1 MNETSH
7 FFKAVG
13 VDPCDRASIAAF
25 SIATAI
31 PMERVKFYNE
41 RNILPA
47 GKDLQ
52 RICQA
57 CGKNSTQLKLETG
70 QLDHV
75 LKTLLQRHSEEIYR
89 LIESDLPKESNIL
102 KLPKTVLKTSYGRLY
117 HGDCIEVMKTIESD
131 SLDLIFADPPFNL
144 KKLYPS
150 GIDDNLKEQQ
160 YVIWCEEW
168 LSECVRILKPGGS
181 FFLWNLPKWNTT
193 FSNYLNSVLT
203 FRHWIAVDIKFSL
216 PIQNRLYPSHYSLL
230 YYCKG
235 EKPNTFHP
243 DRLAMEICP
252 KCFTDLKDYGGY
264 KDKMNPDGINLTDV
278 WYDIPP
284 VRHSKYKKRE
294 GANELSLKL
303 LDRVIEMA
311 SEEGD
316 LVFDP
321 FGGSGTTYA
330 VAEIK
335 KRRWLGVEIGP
346 PDDIIRRFAEI
357 NEEAK
362 YLEGLRQKLNRLMPD
377 DVLAA
382 RVKRGMWTPESERE
396 RKAEILIEKQ
406 RNLF

>member
-1 MNETSH
+1 MDGTSS
-7 FFKAVG
+7 FFRAVG
-13 VDPCDRASIAAF
+13 VDPGNKSSLVAF
-25 SIATAI
+25 SASTGV
-31 PMERVKFYNE
+31 PPERLKFYNE
-41 RNILPA
+41 RNILPS
-47 GKDLQ
+47 GKDMQ
-52 RICQA
+52 RICQVT
-57 CGKNSTQLKLETG
+57 GKSVTQLKIEMG
-70 QLDHV
+70 QFDHA
-75 LKTLLQRHSEEIYR
+75 LKSLLQRHGGEIYR
-89 LIESDLPKESNIL
+89 LIENDLPKESNVL
-102 KLPKTVLKTSYGRLY
+102 QMPKAVLDTPYGRLY
-117 HGDCIEVMKTIESD
+117 QGDCIEVMKTVESD
-131 SLDLIFADPPFNL
+131 TVDLIFADPPFNL

-160 YVIWCEEW
+160 YVAWCEEW
-168 LSECVRILKPGGS
+168 LAECVRILKPGGS

-193 FSNYLNSVLT
+193 FSNYLNSLLT
-203 FRHWIAVDIKFSL
+203 FRHWIAVDIKYSL
-216 PIQNRLYPSHYSLL
+216 PIANRLYPSHYSLL

-235 EKPNTFHP
+235 ERPNTFHP

-294 GANELSLKL
+294 GANELSIKL
-303 LDRVIEMA
+303 LDRIIEMA

-330 VAEIK
+330 VAEIR

-346 PDDIIRRFAEI
+346 PDDIIRRFAEL
-357 NEEAK
+357 EEETK
-362 YLEGLRQKLNRLMPD
+362 RLEELRQKLNRLMAD

-382 RVKRGMWTPESERE
+382 RVKRGMWTPASERE
-396 RKAEILIEKQ
+396 RKAENLTEKQ
-406 RNLF
+406 RKLF

>member
-13 VDPCDRASIAAF
+13 VDPCDRASVAAF
-25 SIATAI
+25 SAATGI
-31 PMERVKFYNE
+31 PLERVKFYNE
-41 RNILPA
+41 RNILPT

-52 RICQA
+52 RVCQV
-57 CGKNSTQLKLETG
+57 CGKSATQLKLETG
-70 QLDHV
+70 QLDHA
-75 LKTLLQRHSEEIYR
+75 LKTLLQRHAGEIYR

-102 KLPKTVLKTSYGRLY
+102 QLPKTVLETSLGRLY
-117 HGDCIEVMKTIESD
+117 HGDCIDVMKTIESD

-160 YVIWCEEW
+160 YIAWSEEW
-168 LSECVRILKPGGS
+168 LAECVRILKPGGS

-216 PIQNRLYPSHYSLL
+216 PIQSRLYPSHYSLL

-235 EKPNTFHP
+235 ERPNTFHP

-294 GANELSLKL
+294 GANELSTKL
-303 LDRVIEMA
+303 LDRIIEMA

-335 KRRWLGVEIGP
+335 RRRWLGVEIGP
-346 PDDIIRRFAEI
+346 PDDIIRRFAELD
-357 NEEAK
+357 EEAK
-362 YLEGLRQKLNRLMPD
+362 HLEGIRQKLNRLMPD
-377 DVLAA
+377 DVLAF
-382 RVKRGMWTPESERE
+382 RIKRGMWTPESERE
-396 RKAEILIEKQ
+396 RKSEISTEKQ
-406 RNLF
+406 RKLF